1 VIRGTLAAVG
11 AFALAATVGPAA
23 AAEKQT
29 YPVDF
34 HAFALTSG
42 TTTGTQLD
50 KRGGLVL
57 ARSGLSTITY
67 ADPFGYPAR
76 DY

>member
-1 VIRGTLAAVG
+1 MIRGTLAAVG

-23 AAEKQT
+23 AAEKQN

-42 TTTGTQLD
+42 TTAGTQLD